1 MNKLLISLTALLFL
15 SACESGK
22 NEQIVDSCFVDVP
35 ANGAILSTNQ
45 DFKIAGWAYDKAT
58 ATSPAQ
64 VSVELS
70 GEDTKIFVAT
80 RVSRMDVVKA
90 FNTPGAEMSGYD
102 VIVPANSL
110 VAGSYDITIWQ
121 ETPERK
127 LKCVKNHMIEIT
139 GEIKPVTAIATPTP
153 TPTQADS
160 AAPAV
165 TPKQPIAS
173 PVIEPAKATV
183 NNKEPEKKSKAQK
196 KKTKTPVEELAK

>member
-22 NEQIVDSCFVDVP
+22 NEQIIESCFVDSP
-35 ANGAILSTNQ
+35 ANGAQLSTNQ

-58 ATSPAQ
+58 STSPEQ
-64 VSVELS
+64 ISLELS
-70 GEDTKIFVAT
+70 GEDTKTFVAT

-90 FNTPGAEMSGYD
+90 FNAPGAEMSGYQ
-102 VIVPANSL
+102 VTIPANSL

-139 GEIKPVTAIATPTP
+139 GEIKPVTAIATPAP
-153 TPTQADS
+153 AVS
-160 AAPAV
+160 VAPAV

-183 NNKEPEKKSKAQK
+183 NNKESEKKSKAQK

>member
-1 MNKLLISLTALLFL
+1 
-15 SACESGK
+15 
-22 NEQIVDSCFVDVP
+22 
-35 ANGAILSTNQ
+35 
-45 DFKIAGWAYDKAT
+45 
-58 ATSPAQ
+58 
-64 VSVELS
+64 
-70 GEDTKIFVAT
+70 
-80 RVSRMDVVKA
+80 MDVVKA

-139 GEIKPVTAIATPTP
+139 GEIKPVTAIATPT
-153 TPTQADS
+153 QADS

-165 TPKQPIAS
+165 TPKQSIAS

-196 KKTKTPVEELAK
+196 KKTKTPVEESAK

>member
-1 MNKLLISLTALLFL
+1 MNKLLISLTVLLFL

-22 NEQIVDSCFVDVP
+22 NEQIVDSCFIDGP
-35 ANGAILSTNQ
+35 ANGSQLSTNQ
-45 DFKIAGWAYDKAT
+45 DFKIMGWAYDKAT
-58 ATSPAQ
+58 ATSPEQ
-64 VSVELS
+64 ISLELS
-70 GEDTKIFVAT
+70 GEDTKKFVAT

-90 FNTPGAEMSGYD
+90 FNTPGAEMSGYE
-102 VIVPANSL
+102 VTIPAKSL

-139 GEIKPVTAIATPTP
+139 GEIKPVTAIATPT
-153 TPTQADS
+153 QAVS

-165 TPKQPIAS
+165 TPKQSIAS

-183 NNKEPEKKSKAQK
+183 NNKESE
-196 KKTKTPVEELAK
+196 

>member
-183 NNKEPEKKSKAQK
+183 NNKELEKKSKAQK
-196 KKTKTPVEELAK
+196 KKTKTPVEESAK

>member
-70 GEDTKIFVAT
+70 GEDTKTFVAT

-139 GEIKPVTAIATPTP
+139 GEIKPVTAIATPT
-153 TPTQADS
+153 QADS

-165 TPKQPIAS
+165 TPKQSIAS

>member
-139 GEIKPVTAIATPTP
+139 GEIKPVTAIATPT
-153 TPTQADS
+153 QADS

>member
-139 GEIKPVTAIATPTP
+139 GEIKPVTAIATPT
-153 TPTQADS
+153 QADS

-165 TPKQPIAS
+165 TPKQSIAS